1 MTEDKIVLIG
11 GSAGSLEVI
20 LHVLP
25 NLKTPIDFPIV
36 IVLHRKSNAD
46 TTLAELFSNKTSIPV
61 KEIDEKEQIKSGMI
75 YIAPPDYHTL
85 IEKDKTFSLDFSEKV
100 NYSRPG
106 IDVTF
111 QTAAEAYGQGAA
123 AILLSGANADGT
135 SGLDTIK
142 AFGGITIVQSPQT
155 AEVDYMPSYA
165 LSHTTIDKVLDKDQ
179 IADFLNSL
187 SHAE

>member
-1 MTEDKIVLIG
+1 MTEDKIALIG
-11 GSAGSLEVI
+11 GSAGSLEVL

-25 NLKTPIDFPIV
+25 RLITPVSFPIV

-46 TTLAELFSNKTSIPV
+46 ATLAELFSNKTSIPV
-61 KEIDEKEQIKSGMI
+61 KEIDEKEPIKNGMI

-111 QTAAEAYGQGAA
+111 QTAAEAYGEGAA

-135 SGLDTIK
+135 AGLNTIK
-142 AFGGITIVQSPQT
+142 AFGGLTIVQSPQS
-155 AEVDYMPSYA
+155 AEVDYMPGYA
-165 LSHTTIDKVLDKDQ
+165 LSHAVIDKVLDKDK
-179 IADFLNSL
+179 IADFLNSF
-187 SHAE
+187 S

>member
-1 MTEDKIVLIG
+1 
-11 GSAGSLEVI
+11 
-20 LHVLP
+20 
-25 NLKTPIDFPIV
+25 
-36 IVLHRKSNAD
+36 
-46 TTLAELFSNKTSIPV
+46 LAELFSNKTSIPV
-61 KEIDEKEQIKSGMI
+61 KEIDEKEQIKRGMI

-155 AEVDYMPSYA
+155 AEVDFMPSYA
-165 LSHTTIDKVLDKDQ
+165 
-179 IADFLNSL
+179 
-187 SHAE
+187 